1 MSQLCEVSV
10 IGLGAMGWG
19 AAMSLIREGFNVH
32 GVDIRPE
39 VLEKF
44 SAHKGKPCPTP
55 AEAAKRASVV
65 MIFVVND
72 QQAEQVLFGE
82 DGAVTS
88 AEPETLFINSST
100 MPPSASVRIGDR
112 LAAAGMRVLDAPVAG
127 GAARAERGEM
137 TVMVSGSSDA
147 LNLAEPLFE
156 AISAKVF
163 RLGAEV
169 GRASRIK
176 MINQLLSDV
185 HIAVTAEAMT
195 LASKIGVNLETMY
208 EVITQ
213 STGNSWMFED
223 RGAHI
228 VNGDYA
234 PRSAIDIIV
243 KDLGIVSSEAE
254 AAGCEARLSN
264 AALQLF
270 KEARDAG
277 FGRED
282 GSAVAKLLGKK
293 SGAELPGITDPS
305 V

>member
-1 MSQLCEVSV
+1 MSQLSEVSV

-19 AAMSLIREGFNVH
+19 ASMSLIREGFNVH

-39 VLEKF
+39 ILEKF
-44 SAHKGKPCPTP
+44 SANKGKPCPTP
-55 AEAAKRASVV
+55 SEAAKRAPVV

-72 QQAEQVLFGE
+72 KQAEEVLFGE
-82 DGAVTS
+82 DGAVAA

-100 MPPSASVRIGDR
+100 MPPSASVRIGER
-112 LAAAGMRVLDAPVAG
+112 LVSAGMRVLDAPVAG

-147 LNLAEPLFE
+147 FNFAEPLFE

-185 HIAVTAEAMT
+185 HIAATAEAMT

-254 AAGCEARLSN
+254 AAGCAAPISN
-264 AALQLF
+264 AALKLF
-270 KEARDAG
+270 KEASDAG
-277 FGRED
+277 YGRED
-282 GSAVAKLLGKK
+282 GSAVAKLLGKQ
-293 SGAELPGITDPS
+293 SGTVLPGITDPS
-305 V
+305 R